1 MLEPLILVV
10 QGPTA
15 SGKTALAIALA
26 QHFNTE
32 IISFDSRQFYKEMS
46 IGTAVPSTEELQ
58 SATHHFIQHASFKDA
73 INASQFEEQAKPLLE
88 HLLSERGVVILV
100 GGSALFA
107 DALIYGLDDLP
118 HDPMVQLK
126 WQEGFKEKG
135 LEFLQAELERLDP
148 AYFAQI
154 DVYNAR
160 RLIRALEVFEITGV
174 SHCILR
180 KGLEKPLA
188 RTERIVID
196 WPREQLY
203 ARINERV
210 DLMLAEGLEAE
221 AAQFFPDHTQ
231 YKTLNTVGY
240 TEFFACWKGELDKVQ
255 VPALIK
261 QHTRNYAKRQLTW
274 MRRYENVH
282 YLNPLAAESLL
293 SQVLNRIG

>member
-135 LEFLQAELERLDP
+135 LEFLQAELQRLDP

-174 SHCILR
+174 SNCILR

-203 ARINERV
+203 ARINKRV

-221 AAQFFPDHTQ
+221 AAQFFPVHTQ

-240 TEFFACWKGELDKVQ
+240 TEFFTCWNKELDKEQ
-255 VPALIK
+255 VSSLIK

>member
-1 MLEPLILVV
+1 MQEPLIFVV

-46 IGTAVPSTEELQ
+46 IGTAVPSNDEL
-58 SATHHFIQHASFKDA
+58 SAVPHHFIQHASFKDA
-73 INASQFEEQAKPLLE
+73 INASQFEALARPLLKR
-88 HLLSERGVVILV
+88 LLSERGVAVLV

-118 HDPMVQLK
+118 HDPVVQRK
-126 WQEGFKEKG
+126 WQECFKEKG
-135 LEFLQAELERLDP
+135 LDYLQAEFQRLDP
-148 AYFAQI
+148 EYFSQI
-154 DVYNAR
+154 DLHNSR

-174 SHCILR
+174 SNAILR

-188 RTERIVID
+188 RTERLVID

-210 DLMLAEGLEAE
+210 DVMLAEGLEVE
-221 AAQFFPDHTQ
+221 AAQFFPVYAQ

-240 TEFFACWKGELDKVQ
+240 TEFFACWKGELDKMQ
-255 VPALIK
+255 VPSLIK

-274 MRRYENVH
+274 MRRYQNVH
-282 YLNPLAAESLL
+282 DLNPLATESLL
-293 SQVLNRIG
+293 LQALDRIG

>member
-135 LEFLQAELERLDP
+135 LEFLQAELQRLDP
-148 AYFAQI
+148 AYFVQI

-174 SHCILR
+174 SNCILR

-203 ARINERV
+203 ARINKRV

-221 AAQFFPDHTQ
+221 AAQFFPVHTQ

-240 TEFFACWKGELDKVQ
+240 TEFFTCWNKELDKEQ
-255 VPALIK
+255 VSSWIK

>member
-73 INASQFEEQAKPLLE
+73 INASQFEEQARPLLE
-88 HLLSERGVVILV
+88 RLLSERGVVVLV

-135 LEFLQAELERLDP
+135 LEFLQAELQRLDP

-160 RLIRALEVFEITGV
+160 RLIRALEIFEITGV
-174 SHCILR
+174 SNCILR

-210 DLMLAEGLEAE
+210 DLMLSEGLEAE

-282 YLNPLAAESLL
+282 YLNPLATESLL

>member
-135 LEFLQAELERLDP
+135 LEFLQAELQRLDP

-174 SHCILR
+174 SNCILR

-188 RTERIVID
+188 RTERMVID

-221 AAQFFPDHTQ
+221 AAQFFPVHTQ

-240 TEFFACWKGELDKVQ
+240 TEFFTCWNKELDKEQ
-255 VPALIK
+255 VSSLIK

>member
-1 MLEPLILVV
+1 MQEPLILVV

-46 IGTAVPSTEELQ
+46 IGTAVPSTEELNA
-58 SATHHFIQHASFKDA
+58 ATHYFIQHASFQDA
-73 INASQFEEQAKPLLE
+73 INASEFEALARPVLE
-88 HLLSERGVVILV
+88 HLLSERGVAVLV

-118 HDPMVQLK
+118 HDPEVQLK
-126 WQEGFKEKG
+126 WQECFKEKG
-135 LEFLQAELERLDP
+135 LEFLQTELQRLDP
-148 AYFAQI
+148 SYFAQV
-154 DVYNAR
+154 DLHNAR

-174 SHCILR
+174 SNSILR

-210 DLMLAEGLEAE
+210 EIMLAEGLEAE
-221 AAQFFPDHTQ
+221 AAQFFSVHTQ

-274 MRRYENVH
+274 MRRYQNVH
-282 YLNPLAAESLL
+282 YLNPLATESML
-293 SQVLNRIG
+293 SQALDRIG

>member
-26 QHFNTE
+26 QRYNTE

-135 LEFLQAELERLDP
+135 LEFLQAELQRLDP
-148 AYFAQI
+148 AYFVQI

-174 SHCILR
+174 SNCILR

-203 ARINERV
+203 ARINKRV

-221 AAQFFPDHTQ
+221 AAQFFPVHTQ

-240 TEFFACWKGELDKVQ
+240 TEFFTCWNKELDKEQ
-255 VPALIK
+255 VSSWIK

>member
-135 LEFLQAELERLDP
+135 LEFLQAELQRLDP

-174 SHCILR
+174 SNCILR

-188 RTERIVID
+188 RTERMVID

-221 AAQFFPDHTQ
+221 AAQFFPVHTQ

-240 TEFFACWKGELDKVQ
+240 TEFFTCWNKELDKEQ
-255 VPALIK
+255 VSSLIK

-282 YLNPLAAESLL
+282 YLNPLATESLL